1 MTNSTNNMKNIIN
14 VMKNNTYVMLINTL
28 IMINIISYVLNS
40 TNNVKFLLL
49 LHVNVGFY
57 IKAS

>member
-1 MTNSTNNMKNIIN
+1 MKNIIN

-28 IMINIISYVLNS
+28 IMINIISYMLNS